1 MQGLLSVLAAA
12 VAANATKRDHFTP
25 SQLSDA
31 AAAFAAFNFYNEPAL
46 QSISKAATRS
56 LKYWPTDDVITLL
69 TSLESLRFRDEPFMT
84 TAVKHLTA
92 AAEGGGAAAGVTAG
106 GRGVQQLSGEELAA
120 SLAALL
126 QLGFSGQSLE
136 GLLAATMRW
145 VTPS

>member
-31 AAAFAAFNFYNEPAL
+31 AAAFAAFSFYHEPAL
-46 QSISKAATRS
+46 QAISKAATRS
-56 LKYWPTDDVITLL
+56 LKYWPKNDVITLL
-69 TSLESLRFRDEPFMT
+69 TSLESLRFRDEPFMA

-92 AAEGGGAAAGVTAG
+92 AAEGGTEGATAG
-106 GRGVQQLSGEELAA
+106 GRGVQQLSSEELAA

-136 GLLAATMRW
+136 GLLAATMRC
-145 VTPS
+145 VAES